1 MTADTQTLA
10 VITGGSRGIGFGIAK
25 QLAAKHDI
33 LVVCR
38 SSPIE
43 DNVAELKN
51 VRPNATIEYMV
62 GLDCAETQKTLND
75 IFERID
81 SVFPEHTLTVFVH
94 NAGLYL
100 PGQQEAQ
107 KLGIDSSEG
116 SEAAL
121 YYQSLYGMF
130 FAQAIERFSKR
141 MDNTA
146 RIIGISSPGCNATS
160 PPRTGY
166 LLPGSGKVLMEYYM
180 RQYARMLA
188 PKGITVNVV
197 IPGHVLTS
205 AWGPAFKGTGGHNS
219 LLDWIKQRSPMH
231 RAIEVDEVA
240 NAVAFL
246 ASAEAGAITGQA
258 LDCDGGLSSFTA

>member
-1 MTADTQTLA
+1 M
-10 VITGGSRGIGFGIAK
+10 
-25 QLAAKHDI
+25 
-33 LVVCR
+33 
-38 SSPIE
+38 
-43 DNVAELKN
+43 
-51 VRPNATIEYMV
+51 
-62 GLDCAETQKTLND
+62 
-75 IFERID
+75 
-81 SVFPEHTLTVFVH
+81 FPEHTLTVFVH
-94 NAGLYL
+94 NAGLFL

-116 SEAAL
+116 FEAAL

-130 FAQAIERFSKR
+130 FAQAIERCSKR
-141 MDNTA
+141 MDNTG
-146 RIIGISSPGCNATS
+146 RIIGISSPGRCETVVETNASYKERSNRLCDVVGCNATS

-205 AWGPAFKGTGGHNS
+205 AWGPAFKGIGGHNS